1 MSCCQIATGC
11 GVPVTGCVG
20 TGVPSGFVS
29 VDLQSTQMPLYVDVC
44 GNLLY
49 YYTGASWVVLGKDEV
64 PGNAEEHLVYEA
76 LTRKLTLLPANSQ
89 VELPLAGAGVA
100 GLVKLGVDSPIS
112 VTTDGAL
119 VIDCAKLKAQCS
131 ILSPTNTPTGNVI
144 TYNTTTNVLD
154 IDCAKLKEKC
164 GLASLTDL
172 PISGTVVK
180 INPTSKALEVDCTA
194 LKAQCNLATMDDIPT
209 IPPAQTLPVS
219 GPVVKINP
227 TTNVLEVDCA
237 SLKSQCNLATMDDI
251 PTIPATPVYNFGQQA
266 SLNGTILH
274 IANSQDV
281 NAGVDVDLSS
291 LVGNS
296 GGTGTYNINQAVWY
310 DGINS
315 QFSESEVIISAG
327 WAWPGQSSS
336 IPAGTQ
342 FRIAL
347 TSPPPTPWQLTETY
361 GLDATNVLP
370 ALEGISGVVQEMIEY
385 LVTAPCRL
393 RWDVPHW
400 TGGPRTDI
408 TVIGTLSPR

>member
-49 YYTGASWVVLGKDEV
+49 YYTGASWVVLGKDE
-64 PGNAEEHLVYEA
+64 EHLVYEA

-89 VELPLAGAGVA
+89 VELPLAGVGVA

-119 VIDCAKLKAQCS
+119 VIDCAKLKAQCG

-209 IPPAQTLPVS
+209 IPPSQTLPVS

-227 TTNVLEVDCA
+227 STNVLEVDCVN
-237 SLKSQCNLATMDDI
+237 LKSQCNLATMDDI

-296 GGTGTYNINQAVWY
+296 GGTGTYNIYQTAWY
-310 DGINS
+310 DGNNS
-315 QFSESEVIISAG
+315 QVSESIVSISAG
-327 WAWPGQSSS
+327 LAFFPWQSSS

-347 TSPPPTPWQLTETY
+347 TSPPPAPWQLSSSSS
-361 GLDATNVLP
+361 GIDATNVLP
-370 ALEGISGVVQEMIEY
+370 VLDISGVVQPIVEY
-385 LVTAPCRL
+385 LVTTPFRL
-393 RWDVPHW
+393 DWAVPPN

-408 TVIGTLSPR
+408 AVIGTLSPR